1 MDQIQQ
7 IRAFVT
13 VAEELG
19 FAAAARRLQISPAA
33 VTRLVAGLEQR
44 LGVTLL
50 VRTTRHVRTTEAGD
64 QYLEDARR
72 ILAQLE
78 AADAAVAGSVATPQ
92 GHLTVT
98 APLLFGRHYVLPV
111 VTDYLNCYSETT
123 VSTLFLDRNV
133 NLVEEGVDVAVRLG
147 ALADSSMRARRVGQV
162 SMVVCA
168 APAYLRDHQPVK
180 APADLADHT
189 LIHTTAGNNAVAWRF
204 PELRQR
210 LKPRL
215 TVTSNDTA
223 IDAARSG
230 FGLAR
235 VLSYQVAPFLE
246 RGELEL
252 VLTSFQPEPWPI
264 HVVHR
269 EGPGGAARTR
279 TFIDMLATELKANA
293 ALQAPGS

>member
-7 IRAFVT
+7 MRAFVA

-50 VRTTRHVRTTEAGD
+50 VRTTRHVRSTEAGE

-78 AADAAVAGSVATPQ
+78 SADAAVAGSLAIPR
-92 GHLTVT
+92 GRLTVT

-111 VTDYLNCYSETT
+111 VTDYLNRYAETT

-147 ALADSSMRARRVGQV
+147 TLADSSMRARRVGQV

-168 APAYLRDHQPVK
+168 APAYLKSHPRVK
-180 APADLADHT
+180 RPTDLVDHT
-189 LIHTTAGNNAVAWRF
+189 LIHTTAGNNAVPWRF
-204 PELRQR
+204 TQLRQR

-215 TVTSNDTA
+215 VVTSNDAA

-235 VLSYQVAPFLE
+235 VLSYQVAPFLQS
-246 RGELEL
+246 GELEL
-252 VLTSFQPEPWPI
+252 VLEADQPEPWPI

-269 EGPGGAARTR
+269 EGPGGTARTR
-279 TFIDMLATELKANA
+279 TFIDMLATALKANR
-293 ALQAPGS
+293 ALQ